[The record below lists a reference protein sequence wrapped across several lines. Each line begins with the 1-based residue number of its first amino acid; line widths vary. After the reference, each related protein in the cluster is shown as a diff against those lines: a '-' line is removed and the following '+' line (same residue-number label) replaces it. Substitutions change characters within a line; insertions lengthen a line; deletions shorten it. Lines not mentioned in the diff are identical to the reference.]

1 MYNIRRLEKRVPC
14 SSRRTSLWRAM
25 VSSLLEF
32 GRLVNRC
39 WREVAPK
46 GMIVGDDAGQPITS
60 NAIDRRIFE
69 AWCVVGAY
77 NLE

>member
-1 MYNIRRLEKRVPC
+1 
-14 SSRRTSLWRAM
+14 M